1 MVKVSVVMLT
11 YRHEKFLKQSVEAV
25 LNQQTD
31 FEFELILANDNSPD
45 NTDAV
50 VEKIKQTHPRAYRL
64 RYYRNSTN
72 LGVMPNSR
80 KALEMVRGQ
89 YFATCESDDYWSDQL
104 KLQKQVDFLESHPDY
119 AICFHNVKI
128 EYFEDFGNKESD
140 FLRSELQENDLLNPW
155 KEQRTFSVEDLIGE
169 DEIWFM
175 ATASLMI
182 RSSAFFP
189 FPDWLEKSKSGDIP
203 ILILSAQNGKI
214 GYLPE
219 VMAVYRKHA
228 GGASLTDN
236 KRDEIFLRNR
246 IFMYN
251 ELNKATGFRFKRL
264 FERNIARY
272 YFMLLSSAQYENDY
286 FRKLGPAIRY
296 VQLTF
301 PKVPHKKKLIRDHL
315 VPRFVIRFYSG
326 LKKALGL
333 WKED

>member
-1 MVKVSVVMLT
+1 MLT
-11 YRHEKFLKQSVEAV
+11 YRHEKFLRQSVEAV

-50 VEKIKQTHPRAYRL
+50 VEKIKQNHPQAQRL

-80 KALEMVRGQ
+80 KALEMVRGE
-89 YFATCESDDYWSDQL
+89 YFATCESDDYWSDPS
-104 KLQKQVDFLESHPDY
+104 KLQKQVEFLDAHPDY
-119 AICFHNVKI
+119 SICFHNARI
-128 EYFEDFGNKESD
+128 EYFEDFGSKDSD
-140 FLRSELQENDLLNPW
+140 FLRSELHEDDLLNPW
-155 KEQRTFSVEDLIGE
+155 KEQKTFGIEDLIGE

-182 RSSAFFP
+182 RSNAFFP

-203 ILILSAQNGKI
+203 ILILSAKNGKI

-236 KRDEIFLRNR
+236 KKDEKFLRNR
-246 IFMYN
+246 IFMYQ
-251 ELNKATGFRFKRL
+251 ELNKATGFRFKKS

-272 YFMLLSSAQYENDY
+272 YFMLLGASQYENHY
-286 FRKLGPAIRY
+286 FKKLGPALKY
-296 VQLTF
+296 LQLTF
-301 PKVPHKKKLIRDHL
+301 PQIPHKKELIRDHL
-315 VPRFVIRFYSG
+315 LPPFFIRLYADF
-326 LKKALGL
+326 KKALGL